1 MKPRGHKVKVYH
13 GIEVKNFQ
21 MYQLSLAER
30 IPTILA
36 VSYTHLTLPTT

>member
-21 MYQLSLAER
+21 MYRLSLTKR
-30 IPTILA
+30 IPAILE
-36 VSYTHLTLPTT
+36 

>member
-1 MKPRGHKVKVYH
+1 MKPRGHKVRVYH

-30 IPTILA
+30 IPTILE
-36 VSYTHLTLPTT
+36 